1 MTGTLINMGTV
12 IAGTA
17 IGSFAG
23 SRLPPRMRRIVLYGI
38 GLVVLLI
45 GFQMAVRTQ
54 NVLVVLGAILI
65 GGIIG
70 ELLTLEERLEKLGQF
85 FQARLARGSEQS
97 LAEGFVTASLV
108 FCVGPMAILGSIAD
122 GLNGDYSLLSI
133 KAVMDGFASVAFA
146 ASMGWGVGL
155 SAISLLIYQGGI
167 TLFAG
172 SLPGTLNEAMIT
184 EMTATGGL
192 IIIGIGI
199 KLLDLKDL
207 PLANLVPAIAVAPA
221 ILALIP
227 AITALLQAL
236 HLM

>member
-1 MTGTLINMGTV
+1 MTGTLINMGAI

-17 IGSFAG
+17 IGSVAG
-23 SRLPPRMRRIVLYGI
+23 SRLPSRMRRIVLYGI

-70 ELLTLEERLEKLGQF
+70 ELLRIEERLEQLGQF
-85 FQARLARGSEQS
+85 FQKKFSKGSEQS
-97 LAEGFVTASLV
+97 IAEGFVTASLV
-108 FCVGPMAILGSIAD
+108 FCVGPMAILGSISD
-122 GLNGDYSLLSI
+122 GLSGDYRLLSI
-133 KAVMDGFASVAFA
+133 KAVMDGFASIAFG
-146 ASMGWGVGL
+146 ASLGWGVGL
-155 SAISLLIYQGGI
+155 SALSILVYQGGI

-172 SLPGTLNEAMIT
+172 SLPGALNEAMIT

-207 PLANLVPAIAVAPA
+207 PLANFVPAIAVAPA

-227 AITALLQAL
+227 LCKGLF
-236 HLM
+236 

>member
-1 MTGTLINMGTV
+1 MTGTLINVGT
-12 IAGTA
+12 ILIGTA
-17 IGSFAG
+17 IGSLAG
-23 SRLPPRMRRIVLYGI
+23 PRLPSRMRRIVLYGI
-38 GLVVLLI
+38 GLVVILI

-54 NVLVVLGAILI
+54 NILVVLGAVLI

-70 ELLTLEERLEKLGQF
+70 ELLRIEDRLEQLGQF
-85 FQARLARGSEQS
+85 FQAKFSKGSEQS
-97 LAEGFVTASLV
+97 ISEGFVTASLV
-108 FCVGPMAILGSIAD
+108 FCVGPMAILGSISD
-122 GLNGDYSLLSI
+122 GLSGDYSLLSV
-133 KAVMDGFASVAFA
+133 KAVMDGFASIAFG

-155 SAISLLIYQGGI
+155 SAISILFYQGGL
-167 TLFAG
+167 TLAAG
-172 SLPGTLNEAMIT
+172 FLPGALNDAMIT

-227 AITALLQAL
+227 VCKGLF
-236 HLM
+236 

>member
-1 MTGTLINMGTV
+1 MTGTLINMGAI

-17 IGSFAG
+17 IGSLAG
-23 SRLPPRMRRIVLYGI
+23 SRLPARMRRIVLYGI

-65 GGIIG
+65 GSIIG
-70 ELLTLEERLEKLGQF
+70 ELLRIENRLEQLGQF
-85 FQARLARGSEQS
+85 FQKKFSKGSEQS
-97 LAEGFVTASLV
+97 IAEGFVTASLV
-108 FCVGPMAILGSIAD
+108 FCVGPMAILGSISD
-122 GLNGDYSLLSI
+122 GLSGDYSLLSI
-133 KAVMDGFASVAFA
+133 KAVMDGFASVAFG
-146 ASMGWGVGL
+146 ASLGWGVGL
-155 SAISLLIYQGGI
+155 SAISILVYQGGI

-172 SLPGTLNEAMIT
+172 WLPGALNEAMIT

-207 PLANLVPAIAVAPA
+207 PLANFVPAIAVAPA

-227 AITALLQAL
+227 LFRGLF
-236 HLM
+236 

>member
-1 MTGTLINMGTV
+1 MTGTLINMGAI

-17 IGSFAG
+17 IGSLAG
-23 SRLPPRMRRIVLYGI
+23 SRLPARMRRIVLYGI

-45 GFQMAVRTQ
+45 GFQMAVCTQ
-54 NVLVVLGAILI
+54 NVLAVLGAILI

-70 ELLTLEERLEKLGQF
+70 ELLRIEERLEQLGQF
-85 FQARLARGSEQS
+85 FQKKFSKGSEQS
-97 LAEGFVTASLV
+97 IAEGFVTASLV
-108 FCVGPMAILGSIAD
+108 FCVGPMAILGSISD

-133 KAVMDGFASVAFA
+133 KAVMDGFASIAFG
-146 ASMGWGVGL
+146 ASLGWGVGL
-155 SAISLLIYQGGI
+155 SAVSILVYQGGI

-172 SLPGTLNEAMIT
+172 SLPGALNEAMIT

-207 PLANLVPAIAVAPA
+207 PLANFVPAIAVAPA

-227 AITALLQAL
+227 LFKGLF
-236 HLM
+236 

>member
-1 MTGTLINMGTV
+1 MTGTLINMGAI

-17 IGSFAG
+17 IGSLAG
-23 SRLPPRMRRIVLYGI
+23 SRLPARMRRIVLYAI

-70 ELLTLEERLEKLGQF
+70 ELLRIEERLEQLGQF
-85 FQARLARGSEQS
+85 FQKKFSKGSEQS
-97 LAEGFVTASLV
+97 IAEGFVTASLV
-108 FCVGPMAILGSIAD
+108 FCVGPMAILGSISD
-122 GLNGDYSLLSI
+122 GLSGDYRLLSI
-133 KAVMDGFASVAFA
+133 KAVMDGFASIAFG
-146 ASMGWGVGL
+146 ASLGWGVGL
-155 SAISLLIYQGGI
+155 SALSILVYQGGI

-172 SLPGTLNEAMIT
+172 SLPGALNEAMIT

-207 PLANLVPAIAVAPA
+207 PLANFVPAIAVAPA

-227 AITALLQAL
+227 LCKGLF
-236 HLM
+236 

>member
-1 MTGTLINMGTV
+1 MTGTLINMGAI

-17 IGSFAG
+17 IGSLAG
-23 SRLPPRMRRIVLYGI
+23 SRLPARMRRIVLYAI

-70 ELLTLEERLEKLGQF
+70 ELLRIEERLEQLGQF
-85 FQARLARGSEQS
+85 FQKKFSKGSEQS
-97 LAEGFVTASLV
+97 IAEGFVTASLV
-108 FCVGPMAILGSIAD
+108 FCVGPMAILGSISD
-122 GLNGDYSLLSI
+122 GLSGDYRLLSI
-133 KAVMDGFASVAFA
+133 KAVMDGFASIAFG
-146 ASMGWGVGL
+146 ASLGWGVGL
-155 SAISLLIYQGGI
+155 SALSILVYQGGI

-172 SLPGTLNEAMIT
+172 SLPGALNEAMIT

-207 PLANLVPAIAVAPA
+207 PLANFVPAIAVAPA

-227 AITALLQAL
+227 FFRGLF
-236 HLM
+236 

>member
-1 MTGTLINMGTV
+1 MTGTLINMGAI

-17 IGSFAG
+17 IGSLAG
-23 SRLPPRMRRIVLYGI
+23 SRLPSRMRRIVLYGI

-54 NVLVVLGAILI
+54 NVLAVLGAILI

-70 ELLTLEERLEKLGQF
+70 ELLRIEDRLEQLGTL
-85 FQARLARGSEQS
+85 FQKKFSKGSEQS
-97 LAEGFVTASLV
+97 IAEGFVTASLV
-108 FCVGPMAILGSIAD
+108 FCVGPMAILGSISD
-122 GLNGDYSLLSI
+122 GLSGDYSLLSI
-133 KAVMDGFASVAFA
+133 KAVMDGFASIAFG
-146 ASMGWGVGL
+146 ASLGWGVGL
-155 SAISLLIYQGGI
+155 SAISILVYQGGI

-172 SLPGTLNEAMIT
+172 SLPGTLSEAMIT

-207 PLANLVPAIAVAPA
+207 PLANFVPAIGVAPA

-227 AITALLQAL
+227 IFKGLF
-236 HLM
+236 

>member
-1 MTGTLINMGTV
+1 MGAI

-17 IGSFAG
+17 IGYLAG
-23 SRLPPRMRRIVLYGI
+23 SRLPARMRRIVLYAI

-70 ELLTLEERLEKLGQF
+70 ELLRIEERLEQLGQF
-85 FQARLARGSEQS
+85 FQKKFSKGSEQS
-97 LAEGFVTASLV
+97 IAEGFVTASLV
-108 FCVGPMAILGSIAD
+108 FCVGPMAILGSISD
-122 GLNGDYSLLSI
+122 GLSGDYRLLSI
-133 KAVMDGFASVAFA
+133 KAVMDGFASIAFG
-146 ASMGWGVGL
+146 ASLGWGVGL
-155 SAISLLIYQGGI
+155 SALSILVYQGGI

-172 SLPGTLNEAMIT
+172 SLPGALNEAMIT

-207 PLANLVPAIAVAPA
+207 PLANFVPAIAVAPA

-227 AITALLQAL
+227 LCKGLF
-236 HLM
+236 

>member
-1 MTGTLINMGTV
+1 MTGTLINMGAIV
-12 IAGTA
+12 AGTA
-17 IGSFAG
+17 IGSLAG
-23 SRLPPRMRRIVLYGI
+23 SRLPARMRRIVLYGI

-54 NVLVVLGAILI
+54 NVLAVLGAILI

-70 ELLTLEERLEKLGQF
+70 ELLRLEDRLEQLGQF
-85 FQARLARGSEQS
+85 FQDRFSKGSEQS
-97 LAEGFVTASLV
+97 IAEGFVTASLV
-108 FCVGPMAILGSIAD
+108 FCVGPMAILGSISD
-122 GLNGDYSLLSI
+122 GLSGDYSLLSI
-133 KAVMDGFASVAFA
+133 KAVMDGFASIAFA

-155 SAISLLIYQGGI
+155 SAVSILIYQGAI

-172 SLPGTLNEAMIT
+172 SLPGALNEAMIT

-207 PLANLVPAIAVAPA
+207 PLANFVPAIAVAPA

-227 AITALLQAL
+227 FFRGLF
-236 HLM
+236 

>member
-1 MTGTLINMGTV
+1 MTGTLINMGAIV
-12 IAGTA
+12 AGTA
-17 IGSFAG
+17 IGSLAG
-23 SRLPPRMRRIVLYGI
+23 SRLPARMRRIVLYGI

-54 NVLVVLGAILI
+54 NVLAVLGAILI

-70 ELLTLEERLEKLGQF
+70 ELLRLEDRLEQLGQF
-85 FQARLARGSEQS
+85 FQDRFSKGSEQS
-97 LAEGFVTASLV
+97 IAEGFVTASLV
-108 FCVGPMAILGSIAD
+108 FCVGPMAILGSISD
-122 GLNGDYSLLSI
+122 GLSGDYSLLSI
-133 KAVMDGFASVAFA
+133 KAVMDGFASIAFA

-155 SAISLLIYQGGI
+155 SAVSILIYQGAI

-172 SLPGTLNEAMIT
+172 SLPGALNDAMIT

-207 PLANLVPAIAVAPA
+207 PLANFVPAIAVAPA

-227 AITALLQAL
+227 VFKN
-236 HLM
+236 MF